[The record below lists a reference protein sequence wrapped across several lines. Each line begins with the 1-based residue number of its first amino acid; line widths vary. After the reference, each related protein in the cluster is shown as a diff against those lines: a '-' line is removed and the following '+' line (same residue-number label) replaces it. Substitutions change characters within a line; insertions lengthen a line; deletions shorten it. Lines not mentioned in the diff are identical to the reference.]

1 MPFTV
6 IPFAAYV
13 LASQCTRPWSADFAD
28 LDTTISHP
36 RSPNLNPT
44 RRHHS
49 RVMRSDDP
57 PRDPR
62 NTAHK
67 HHPAPALALHSR
79 QTQLGEQVRGAAV
92 DAPCALED
100 VHGDLVGG
108 LDARQAVGR
117 AGVVDED
124 RGGSEDRNNVFVEFA
139 DLRCTSTTLPK
150 TLRLSL

>member
-1 MPFTV
+1 
-6 IPFAAYV
+6 
-13 LASQCTRPWSADFAD
+13 
-28 LDTTISHP
+28 
-36 RSPNLNPT
+36 
-44 RRHHS
+44 
-49 RVMRSDDP
+49 MRSDDP
-57 PRDPR
+57 ARDPR

-124 RGGSEDRNNVFVEFA
+124 RGRSEDRDNVFVEFA
-139 DLRCTSTTLPK
+139 DLRCTLTALAQDTL
-150 TLRLSL
+150 LVLVGCESA